1 MHIIKDDVYT
11 ELVNLCSKY
20 GNAPKLVKTSSAFL
34 YFVRGKIMEEN
45 YKKTT
50 EKEILAVSFG
60 TSYNDSREK
69 TIGAIELELI
79 KEYPDY
85 EVCRAFTSQVI
96 IDKLRKRDGTKINNV
111 TEALEEA
118 FLKGVKELIIQPTHL
133 LNGYEYMDLADEVK
147 KYKDKFE
154 KLSLAKPLLTDE
166 SDFVKVADAIIKMT
180 EVYNKYDTAVCFM
193 GHGTG
198 AAAND
203 VYEKLQY
210 MLFERGYKNYYIGTV
225 EAKPDID
232 DLIKCVK
239 KGSYGEVV
247 LLPLMI
253 VAGDH
258 ANNDM
263 AGNDKESWKKRFE
276 EEGYK
281 VTCILNGLGENSDIR
296 KIFTEHTY
304 SAIRSFKD

>member
-1 MHIIKDDVYT
+1 
-11 ELVNLCSKY
+11 
-20 GNAPKLVKTSSAFL
+20 
-34 YFVRGKIMEEN
+34 MEEN

-96 IDKLRKRDGTKINNV
+96 IDKLQKRDGTKINNV
-111 TEALEEA
+111 TEAVEEA
-118 FLKGVKELIIQPTHL
+118 FSKGVKELIIQPTHL

-180 EVYNKYDTAVCFM
+180 EVYNKYDTDLS
-193 GHGTG
+193 GSEKTKSNGT
-198 AAAND
+198 
-203 VYEKLQY
+203 
-210 MLFERGYKNYYIGTV
+210 
-225 EAKPDID
+225 
-232 DLIKCVK
+232 
-239 KGSYGEVV
+239 
-247 LLPLMI
+247 
-253 VAGDH
+253 
-258 ANNDM
+258 
-263 AGNDKESWKKRFE
+263 
-276 EEGYK
+276 
-281 VTCILNGLGENSDIR
+281 
-296 KIFTEHTY
+296 
-304 SAIRSFKD
+304 

>member
-1 MHIIKDDVYT
+1 
-11 ELVNLCSKY
+11 
-20 GNAPKLVKTSSAFL
+20 
-34 YFVRGKIMEEN
+34 MEEY

-96 IDKLRKRDGTKINNV
+96 IDKLQKRDGTKINNV

-154 KLSLAKPLLTDE
+154 KLSLAKPLLNDE

-203 VYEKLQY
+203 VYEKLQHI
-210 MLFERGYKNYYIGTV
+210 LFERGYKNYYVGTV

-232 DLIKCVK
+232 DLIECVK

-304 SAIRSFKD
+304 SAIRSFKN

>member
-1 MHIIKDDVYT
+1 
-11 ELVNLCSKY
+11 
-20 GNAPKLVKTSSAFL
+20 
-34 YFVRGKIMEEN
+34 MEEN

-96 IDKLRKRDGTKINNV
+96 IDKLQKRDGAKINNV

-118 FLKGVKELIIQPTHL
+118 FSKGVKELIIQPTHL

-210 MLFERGYKNYYIGTV
+210 MLFERGYKNYYVGTV